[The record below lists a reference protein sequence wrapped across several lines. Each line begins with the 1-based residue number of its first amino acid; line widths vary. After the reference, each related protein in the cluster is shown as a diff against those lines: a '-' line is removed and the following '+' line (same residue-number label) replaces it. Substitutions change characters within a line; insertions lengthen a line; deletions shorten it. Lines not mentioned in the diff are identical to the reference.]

1 LEFTLQYFDII
12 IFAVLAGY
20 LGIKLYRT
28 LGRNTKIENHPSNEK
43 FMKNTKDEVLNKKPE
58 VVTEKDSAALK
69 GEGLDYLR
77 NIQPNFD
84 EKNFLLGANKAYE
97 MIIEAKNEGN
107 KKFLLSLLEDDV
119 FRSFEKEILDREIKG
134 NIIEATK
141 VKVSRSEITDCK
153 VDNNIAYLTVNFN
166 YEIGTLIKASDGS
179 VVSDNLK
186 ELDEFS
192 SNWIFSRALDSEDP
206 NWKLYSI

>member
-1 LEFTLQYFDII
+1 
-12 IFAVLAGY
+12 
-20 LGIKLYRT
+20 
-28 LGRNTKIENHPSNEK
+28 
-43 FMKNTKDEVLNKKPE
+43 MNKKP
-58 VVTEKDSAALK
+58 VVTEKDLAALK

-84 EKNFLLGANKAYE
+84 EKFLLGANKAYE

-153 VDNNIAYLTVNFN
+153 VDNIAYLTVNFN

-179 VVSDNLK
+179 V
-186 ELDEFS
+186 F
-192 SNWIFSRALDSEDP
+192 R
-206 NWKLYSI
+206 